1 MDNNVFQHHHSDI
14 NDRPESSLGLEARS
28 YHVITVTFLSAAKR
42 RLITAVCDSLN
53 KDNRE
58 ILLQKLF

>member
-1 MDNNVFQHHHSDI
+1 MDKNVFQHHNSDV
-14 NDRPESSLGLEARS
+14 NDRPESTLEARS

-53 KDNRE
+53 KDY
-58 ILLQKLF
+58 